1 MSARGKRPGAR
12 RPSPVV
18 ARLRAARR
26 RAARRRGV
34 ALVMVLGAI
43 TVLTVFLVELQED
56 TSASL
61 AAALSERDA
70 IRAEYAAKSAVNI
83 SRLLIA
89 SEPAVRARIAP
100 LFQLMGRNPP
110 QIPVWAFADQVL
122 GAFNGGDGANSFA
135 QLAGIDGT
143 LSKNT
148 GMGDVAFEVRIV
160 DEDSKL
166 NLNGA
171 SEGMPRGQERLG
183 SGFLGLTSPVQYNPL
198 FEEVDDD
205 GQFTDRRTMCS
216 AIADWTD
223 ADENAYD
230 CNPMG
235 DGPSN
240 GGAEDSFYESLGLP
254 YRRKNAPFD
263 SLEEVRLVRGVS
275 DDFWSTF
282 VEPDPTDP
290 DSRIMT
296 VWGQTRVNVNTA
308 NAVTLLAVVCAS
320 APEATLCVD
329 PVQMESFIMVVTL
342 LRNAAPGVPL
352 FTSPKGFNTALE
364 GRGPMGPLLT
374 SLGIEPIQF
383 PSRREFRRQLTTD
396 SKVFSIYA
404 DGIVKGYKRETR
416 VRVHSVV
423 DFRSASELGSAL
435 PGTTDPTVNGQPLE
449 EESSGPPSD
458 EEMAAALAS
467 DPAGTVVYY
476 RIE

>member
-1 MSARGKRPGAR
+1 M
-12 RPSPVV
+12 
-18 ARLRAARR
+18 
-26 RAARRRGV
+26 
-34 ALVMVLGAI
+34 
-43 TVLTVFLVELQED
+43 

-83 SRLLIA
+83 SRLLVA

-122 GAFNGGDGANSFA
+122 GAFNGGEGANSFA

-148 GMGDVAFEVRIV
+148 GMGDVSFEVRII

-171 SEGMPRGQERLG
+171 AEGTPLAQDRYGA
-183 SGFLGLTSPVQYNPL
+183 GFLGLTSPVQYNPL
-198 FEEVDDD
+198 FEETDDD
-205 GQFTDRRTMCS
+205 GQFTDRPTMCA

-223 ADENAYD
+223 LDENVYG
-230 CNPMG
+230 CNPLA
-235 DGPSN
+235 DTPTS
-240 GGAEDSFYESLGLP
+240 GGTEDSYYDGLGLP

-263 SLEEVRLVRGVS
+263 SLEELRLVRGVS
-275 DDFWSTF
+275 DDFWATF
-282 VEPDPTDP
+282 VEPDTTDP

-296 VWGQTRVNVNTA
+296 VWGQSRVNVNTA
-308 NAVTLLAVVCAS
+308 NALTLVAVICAN
-320 APEATLCVD
+320 APEATLCLD
-329 PVQMESFIMVVTL
+329 PVQLESFVMVVTL

-352 FTSPKGFNTALE
+352 FTSPKGFVTALE
-364 GRGPMGPLLT
+364 GKGPMGPLLT
-374 SLGIEPIQF
+374 SLGIEPVVF
-383 PSRREFRRQLTTD
+383 RSKREFRRQISTD
-396 SKVFSIYA
+396 SKVFSVYA
-404 DGIVKGYKRETR
+404 DGVVKGYKRETR
-416 VRVHSVV
+416 VRVHAVV
-423 DFRSASELGSAL
+423 DFRSAGELGAAL
-435 PGTTDPTVNGQPLE
+435 PGAEPTTVNGEPVE

-476 RIE
+476 RVE